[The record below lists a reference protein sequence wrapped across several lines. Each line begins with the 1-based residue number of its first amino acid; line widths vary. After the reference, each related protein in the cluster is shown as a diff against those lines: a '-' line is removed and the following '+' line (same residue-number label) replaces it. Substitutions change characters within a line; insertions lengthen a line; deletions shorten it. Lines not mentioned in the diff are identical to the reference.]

1 MDGAKGRLIGTL
13 APRGRHH
20 MLRHRKTFVCLRNFH
35 CGALLQKSRMN
46 GGPVGGIEHL
56 TRLKNHLDD
65 VFVSVG
71 LGGLFRVC
79 AKNKEIHLGL
89 LTVGGWWISIFSF

>member
-1 MDGAKGRLIGTL
+1 
-13 APRGRHH
+13 
-20 MLRHRKTFVCLRNFH
+20 MLRHRKTFVCLRNFNG
-35 CGALLQKSRMN
+35 GALLEKSRMD

-71 LGGLFRVC
+71 LGGLFRIC
-79 AKNKEIHLGL
+79 AKNEEIH
-89 LTVGGWWISIFSF
+89 GWGC